1 MALSALKVVRFDLW
15 QVLRDDGLEAN
26 RNRQTRDLASLMAIL
41 ASSRGGVWAGTMA
54 KDQAAEAQAFRA
66 VYYAAVSPWR
76 DADAAMRKAFQD

>member
-1 MALSALKVVRFDLW
+1 MDWRPTVTVKRVLW
-15 QVLRDDGLEAN
+15 PKPIN
-26 RNRQTRDLASLMAIL
+26 LASLVAIL
-41 ASSRGGVWAGTMA
+41 TSSRGGVWAGTMA